1 MNTSSN
7 GYVMAFAIGV
17 CVVISTALALTA
29 NALKPVQEAAKE
41 LDRQKNML
49 IAAGFVKPDEQKSP
63 DDLRKLF
70 EEQVT
75 ESVVDTT
82 TGEVVAGKGPKDIAD
97 LNKAALKAVKDAH
110 GDKEQERVAMTRYRE
125 VAIGKENGKVVAY
138 ILPVSGKG
146 LWSTIKGFLALE
158 NDLDHVRGV
167 TFYEHG
173 ETPGLGGE
181 CENPAWCAQWQGKTI
196 LDDKGN
202 LVAVAVK
209 KGKVNPSVPDDK
221 AHKVDGL
228 SGATLTSNGI
238 TRFVKSDLDA
248 FAKYLSSLRGK
259 R

>member
-7 GYVMAFAIGV
+7 GYVMSFAIGV

-29 NALKPVQEAAKE
+29 NALKPIQEAAKE

-49 IAAGFVKPDEQKSP
+49 VAGGFVRPDEQRSP
-63 DDLRKLF
+63 EDLKKIF
-70 EEQVT
+70 EEHVR
-75 ESVVDTT
+75 ESVVDT
-82 TGEVVAGKGPKDIAD
+82 ESGKIVEGKTAKDLVD
-97 LNKAALKAVKDAH
+97 LNKESLKAAKAAGVDSAKEKAAANRYRGVAVGMD
-110 GDKEQERVAMTRYRE
+110 GDKPVT
-125 VAIGKENGKVVAY
+125 Y

-146 LWSTIKGFLALE
+146 LWSTIKGYLALE
-158 NDLDHVRGV
+158 SDLDHVRGV

-181 CENPAWCAQWQGKTI
+181 CENPVWCAQWQGKSI
-196 LDDKGN
+196 LDDQGHIYG
-202 LVAVAVK
+202 VVVK
-209 KGKVNPSVPDDK
+209 KGKVDPSIPADK

-248 FAKYLSSLRGK
+248 FATYLSNLRGK

>member
-49 IAAGFVKPDEQKSP
+49 IAAGFVKPDEVKAP
-63 DDLRKLF
+63 AELRTMF
-70 EEQVT
+70 EQRVKELVLDT
-75 ESVVDTT
+75 ETGKMVDGKTSKDV
-82 TGEVVAGKGPKDIAD
+82 GGMNKEAEAQAKASGGDVKAAGKRF
-97 LNKAALKAVKDAH
+97 
-110 GDKEQERVAMTRYRE
+110 RVL
-125 VAIGKENGKVVAY
+125 AIGAGADGKPDTY
-138 ILPVSGKG
+138 ILPISGKG